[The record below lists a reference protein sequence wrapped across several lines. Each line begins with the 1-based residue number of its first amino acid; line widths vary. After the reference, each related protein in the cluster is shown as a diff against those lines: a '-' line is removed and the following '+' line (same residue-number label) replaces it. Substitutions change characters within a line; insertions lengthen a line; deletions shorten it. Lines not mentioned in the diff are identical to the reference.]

1 MKRKP
6 RETWA
11 TRKLPPLTLAEIERH
26 LDLVARMMVRAGPK
40 ADLLLPIFAGA
51 WLLNYAVRAFS
62 GFGLQ
67 RQRLG
72 SSLLAGAG
80 SCVHYPAT
88 LRPNLPL
95 RSKSIKPCGSSILK
109 RLP

>member
-40 ADLLLPIFAGA
+40 ADLLLPIWRRLEYERDARREA
-51 WLLNYAVRAFS
+51 DNIIAAARERV
-62 GFGLQ
+62 Q
-67 RQRLG
+67 RSQHQT
-72 SSLLAGAG
+72 AA
-80 SCVHYPAT
+80 
-88 LRPNLPL
+88 
-95 RSKSIKPCGSSILK
+95 RS
-109 RLP
+109 